1 MPTMSTTNT
10 RKVLIVGGGFGGVK
24 AALELSK
31 TKDCAVTLI
40 SDHSHFRYYP
50 GLYKAAT
57 GGKRAGSRIRLSTI
71 LEGRNVHFVR
81 ASVTKLDR
89 EKKEISTTEGK
100 SYAYDT
106 LVIGLGNVTNYF
118 GIKGLPEFSYGIKST
133 EEVERFKKHLHET
146 LANTGKPDEN
156 YVIVGGGP
164 TGIELAGA
172 LPGYMA
178 GVMKRHGV
186 TGEKLNI
193 QLVEAA
199 PVLLPRSPKY
209 ISEAVTKR
217 LERLGVQVM
226 VGTAVGGQTTDA
238 LMAGDKPLRTK
249 TVVWT
254 AGVTNNPFFKDNNFE
269 LTDRGKVE
277 VDEFLQAEPDI
288 YVIGDNAN
296 SQFSGM
302 AQTAL
307 YDAAFVA
314 DNIAR
319 IIKGKMPVAY
329 VPKKPISV
337 IPVGPRWAAVEW
349 GKQTFAGFFGW
360 TLHVLADLV
369 AFHDL
374 ESWPKAGAQW
384 MESWSESD
392 AEICPSCAEKE

>member
-1 MPTMSTTNT
+1 MSTTNKT
-10 RKVLIVGGGFGGVK
+10 KVLIVGGGFGGVK

-31 TKDCAVTLI
+31 SGKCKVTLV

-71 LEGRNVHFVR
+71 LEGRNVRFIR

-89 EKKEISTTEGK
+89 KKKEISTTEGK
-100 SYAYDT
+100 SYPYDV

-118 GIKGLPEFSYGIKST
+118 GIKGLPEYSYGIKST

-172 LPGYMA
+172 LPGYLA

-186 TGEKLNI
+186 SNHKLNI

-199 PVLLPRSPKY
+199 PVLLPRSPKH
-209 ISEAVTKR
+209 ISEAVTRR
-217 LERLGVQVM
+217 LKHLDVDVM
-226 VGTAVGGQTTDA
+226 CDTAVGGQTADH
-238 LMAGDKPLRTK
+238 LMAGDKPLQTK

-254 AGVTNNPFFKDNNFE
+254 AGVTNNPFFKDNTFT

-277 VDEFLQAEPDI
+277 VDEYLQAEPDI
-288 YVIGDNAN
+288 YIIGDNAN
-296 SQFSGM
+296 TQFSGM

-307 YDAAFVA
+307 YDAEFVA
-314 DNIAR
+314 GNIIR
-319 IIKGKMPVAY
+319 NTRGKMPVAY

-349 GKQTFAGFFGW
+349 GKQTFVGFFGW
-360 TLHVLADLV
+360 TLHVFVDLI

-384 MESWSESD
+384 IESMGESD
-392 AEICPSCAEKE
+392 AEICPDCAKQQ